1 MKVQWNTYDRGQKW
15 TEIIDLDIK
24 EKPMKLVNFYEVM
37 DRKGDVAW
45 GGASVTE
52 AVEWFRRGLDNS
64 IFVSV
69 WNEEDIEEP
78 HLITDKIE
86 VTALLL
92 ATITS
97 ERARA

>member
-1 MKVQWNTYDRGQKW
+1 V
-15 TEIIDLDIK
+15 
-24 EKPMKLVNFYEVM
+24 KLTNFYEVM
-37 DRKGDVAW
+37 DRKGDIAW
-45 GGASVTE
+45 GGASVTD

-78 HLITDKIE
+78 ILVTDKIE
-86 VTALLL
+86 VTTLVL

-97 ERARA
+97 ERERGR

>member
-1 MKVQWNTYDRGQKW
+1 MA
-15 TEIIDLDIK
+15 K
-24 EKPMKLVNFYEVM
+24 EVAFYEVM
-37 DRKGDVAW
+37 DRRGDISW
-45 GGASVTE
+45 GGTSASE

-78 HLITDKIE
+78 VLVTDKIE
-86 VTALLL
+86 VTALVL

-97 ERARA
+97 ERERGR

>member
-1 MKVQWNTYDRGQKW
+1 MA
-15 TEIIDLDIK
+15 K
-24 EKPMKLVNFYEVM
+24 EVAFYEVM
-37 DRKGDVAW
+37 DRRGDISW
-45 GGASVTE
+45 GGTSTSD

-78 HLITDKIE
+78 VLVTDKIE
-86 VTALLL
+86 VTALVL

-97 ERARA
+97 EREKAR

>member
-1 MKVQWNTYDRGQKW
+1 
-15 TEIIDLDIK
+15 
-24 EKPMKLVNFYEVM
+24 MKLTNFYEVM
-37 DRKGDVAW
+37 DRKGDIAW
-45 GGASVTE
+45 GGASPSE

-78 HLITDKIE
+78 YLIKDKTE
-86 VTALLL
+86 VTALVL

-97 ERARA
+97 ERSRG